1 MAVIFGFT
9 GREFAGPVNRKA
21 KPFQLRFHV
30 RNIVARPTAGVD
42 LFLHRRIFRRHAKG
56 VPAHRVQ
63 HFMSGHALIPR

>member
-42 LFLHRRIFRRHAKG
+42 LFLHRRIFGRHTKG
-56 VPAHRVQ
+56 IPTHGVK
-63 HFMSGHALIPR
+63 HFMSGHALIAR